1 MNTELRTEAKN
12 GFRKDIFKL
21 ITNSVLGKKLE
32 NVRKHIDIRLLTGD
46 RKSYFVVR
54 TKLSY
59 NKMIFRN
66 VLGTEM
72 NKTKVKMNK
81 PIYICMLILETQ
93 I

>member
-46 RKSYFVVR
+46 RKDYFVVR

>member
-46 RKSYFVVR
+46 RKGYFVVR

-66 VLGTEM
+66 VLRTEV

>member
-46 RKSYFVVR
+46 RKGYFVVR
-54 TKLSY
+54 TKL
-59 NKMIFRN
+59 
-66 VLGTEM
+66 
-72 NKTKVKMNK
+72 
-81 PIYICMLILETQ
+81 
-93 I
+93 